1 LGRKGLKVSPEKSK
15 VMMFEKG
22 RGGMKKRT
30 WKWKRIKEIK
40 EIKYL
45 EYTLSK
51 NEGAE
56 KHIRERRK
64 Q

>member
-1 LGRKGLKVSPEKSK
+1 
-15 VMMFEKG
+15 
-22 RGGMKKRT
+22 MKKRT
-30 WKWKRIKEIK
+30 WKWVERIKEIK
-40 EIKYL
+40 EMKYL